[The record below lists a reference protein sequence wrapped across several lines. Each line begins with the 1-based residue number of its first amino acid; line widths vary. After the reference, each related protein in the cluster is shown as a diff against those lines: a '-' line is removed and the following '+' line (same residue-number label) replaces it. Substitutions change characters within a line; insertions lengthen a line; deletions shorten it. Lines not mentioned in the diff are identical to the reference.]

1 MKTCRCLCDYRQ
13 ELYLV
18 KFYYISYNHK
28 SIKMKSNSVLFTKE
42 KSIIK
47 YNGSNDSIDWKV
59 DFDKHI
65 SGISRVDNYV
75 FVTKKNW
82 GISNSTSLIDFKSGK
97 NLWDIKKIFYS
108 IHIIKNVL
116 IFKNSTN
123 KFTAIDINSG
133 IEKFSLKSPFKWS
146 TTKTFLLN
154 GKFYLFSSK
163 TIYLLN
169 IDNGKLTESKFPD
182 RLNAKDLTVGYIL
195 DEFQININNIPSSDS
210 GHIIMGDAGGAD
222 IGGGDAGVGGGDAG

>member
-1 MKTCRCLCDYRQ
+1 
-13 ELYLV
+13 
-18 KFYYISYNHK
+18 
-28 SIKMKSNSVLFTKE
+28 MKSNSVLFTKE

-65 SGISRVDNYV
+65 SVISRVDNDV

-116 IFKNSTN
+116 IF
-123 KFTAIDINSG
+123 
-133 IEKFSLKSPFKWS
+133 
-146 TTKTFLLN
+146 
-154 GKFYLFSSK
+154 
-163 TIYLLN
+163 
-169 IDNGKLTESKFPD
+169 
-182 RLNAKDLTVGYIL
+182 
-195 DEFQININNIPSSDS
+195 
-210 GHIIMGDAGGAD
+210 
-222 IGGGDAGVGGGDAG
+222 

>member
-1 MKTCRCLCDYRQ
+1 
-13 ELYLV
+13 
-18 KFYYISYNHK
+18 
-28 SIKMKSNSVLFTKE
+28 MKSNSVLFTKE

-65 SGISRVDNYV
+65 SGISRVDDYV
-75 FVTKKNW
+75 FVTKKNNW
-82 GISNSTSLIDFKSGK
+82 GVSNSTSLIDFKSGK
-97 NLWDIKKIFYS
+97 KLWDLKEIFHS
-108 IHIIKNVL
+108 IHIIKDVL
-116 IFKNSTN
+116 IFKNSLN

-133 IEKFSLKSPFKWS
+133 LEKFSLKSPFTWS
-146 TTKTFLLN
+146 TPKTFLLN

-182 RLNAKDLTVGYIL
+182 RLNAKDLTVGFVL

-210 GHIIMGDAGGAD
+210 GHMIMGDAA
-222 IGGGDAGVGGGDAG
+222 GGDAGGGGVGDAGGGGGE

>member
-1 MKTCRCLCDYRQ
+1 
-13 ELYLV
+13 
-18 KFYYISYNHK
+18 
-28 SIKMKSNSVLFTKE
+28 MKSNSVLFTKE
-42 KSIIK
+42 KSITK
-47 YNGSNDSIDWKV
+47 YNGSNNSIDWKV

-65 SGISRVDNYV
+65 TGISRVDDYV
-75 FVTKKNW
+75 FVTKMNNW
-82 GISNSTSLIDFKSGK
+82 GTSNSTSLIDFKSGK
-97 NLWDIKKIFYS
+97 KLWNLKEIFHS
-108 IHIIKNVL
+108 IHIIKDVL

-133 IEKFSLKSPFKWS
+133 IEKFSLKSPFRWS

-182 RLNAKDLTVGYIL
+182 RLNAKDLTVGFVL

-210 GHIIMGDAGGAD
+210 GHMIMGDAAGAD
-222 IGGGDAGVGGGDAG
+222 IGGGDAGDAGGGDAGGGGGE

>member
-1 MKTCRCLCDYRQ
+1 
-13 ELYLV
+13 
-18 KFYYISYNHK
+18 
-28 SIKMKSNSVLFTKE
+28 MKSNSVLFTKE
-42 KSIIK
+42 KSITK
-47 YNGSNDSIDWKV
+47 YNGSNNSIDWKV
-59 DFDKHI
+59 DFDKYI
-65 SGISRVDNYV
+65 TGISRVDDYV
-75 FVTKKNW
+75 FVTTGNNW
-82 GISNSTSLIDFKSGK
+82 GTSNSTSLIDFKSGK
-97 NLWDIKKIFYS
+97 KTWDLKEIFYS

-116 IFKNSTN
+116 IFKNRTN

-169 IDNGKLTESKFPD
+169 IDNGRLTESKLPD
-182 RLNAKDLTVGYIL
+182 RLNAKDLIVGFIL

-210 GHIIMGDAGGAD
+210 GHMIMSDTGVGDA
-222 IGGGDAGVGGGDAG
+222 GGGDAGGGDAGGGGGE

>member
-1 MKTCRCLCDYRQ
+1 
-13 ELYLV
+13 
-18 KFYYISYNHK
+18 
-28 SIKMKSNSVLFTKE
+28 MKSNSVLFTKE
-42 KSIIK
+42 KSITK
-47 YNGSNDSIDWKV
+47 YNGSNNSIDWKV

-65 SGISRVDNYV
+65 TGISRVDDYV
-75 FVTKKNW
+75 FVTTSNNW

-97 NLWDIKKIFYS
+97 NLWDLKEIFYS
-108 IHIIKNVL
+108 MHIIKNVL

-169 IDNGKLTESKFPD
+169 LDNGRLTESKLPD
-182 RLNAKDLTVGYIL
+182 RLNAKDLIVGFIL

-210 GHIIMGDAGGAD
+210 GHMIMSDT
-222 IGGGDAGVGGGDAG
+222 GGGDAGVGDAGGGDAGGGGGE

>member
-1 MKTCRCLCDYRQ
+1 
-13 ELYLV
+13 
-18 KFYYISYNHK
+18 
-28 SIKMKSNSVLFTKE
+28 MKSNSVLFTKE

-65 SGISRVDNYV
+65 SGISRVDDYV
-75 FVTKKNW
+75 FVTKMNIW
-82 GISNSTSLIDFKSGK
+82 GSSNSTSLIDFKSGK
-97 NLWDIKKIFYS
+97 KLWDLKEIFHS
-108 IHIIKNVL
+108 IHIIKDVL
-116 IFKNSTN
+116 IFKNSVN

-133 IEKFSLKSPFKWS
+133 LEKFSLKSPFRWS
-146 TTKTFLLN
+146 TPKTFLLN

-182 RLNAKDLTVGYIL
+182 RLNAKDLTVGFVL

-210 GHIIMGDAGGAD
+210 GHMIMGDAGGAD
-222 IGGGDAGVGGGDAG
+222 IGGGDAGGGGGDGG

>member
-1 MKTCRCLCDYRQ
+1 MKIT
-13 ELYLV
+13 
-18 KFYYISYNHK
+18 
-28 SIKMKSNSVLFTKE
+28 VLFTKE

-47 YNGSNDSIDWKV
+47 YNGSNDSIDWRV

-116 IFKNSTN
+116 IFKNRTN

-133 IEKFSLKSPFKWS
+133 IEKFSLKSPFRWS

-169 IDNGKLTESKFPD
+169 LDNGRLTESKLPD
-182 RLNAKDLTVGYIL
+182 RLNAKDLIVGFIL

-210 GHIIMGDAGGAD
+210 GHMIMSDT
-222 IGGGDAGVGGGDAG
+222 GGGDAGVGDAGGGDAGGGGGE

>member
-1 MKTCRCLCDYRQ
+1 
-13 ELYLV
+13 
-18 KFYYISYNHK
+18 
-28 SIKMKSNSVLFTKE
+28 MKSNSVLFTKE

-65 SGISRVDNYV
+65 SGISRVDDYV
-75 FVTKKNW
+75 FVTKMNIW
-82 GISNSTSLIDFKSGK
+82 GSSNSTSLIDFKSGK
-97 NLWDIKKIFYS
+97 KLWDLKEIFHS
-108 IHIIKNVL
+108 IHIIKDVL
-116 IFKNSTN
+116 IFKNSVN

-133 IEKFSLKSPFKWS
+133 LEKFSLKSPFTWS
-146 TTKTFLLN
+146 TPKTFLLN

-182 RLNAKDLTVGYIL
+182 RLNAKDLTVGFVL

-210 GHIIMGDAGGAD
+210 GHMIMGDAAGAD
-222 IGGGDAGVGGGDAG
+222 IGGGDAGDAGGGDAGGGGGE

>member
-1 MKTCRCLCDYRQ
+1 
-13 ELYLV
+13 
-18 KFYYISYNHK
+18 
-28 SIKMKSNSVLFTKE
+28 MKSNSVLFTKE

-65 SGISRVDNYV
+65 SGISRVDDYV
-75 FVTKKNW
+75 FVTKMNIW
-82 GISNSTSLIDFKSGK
+82 GTRSNSTSLIDFKSGK
-97 NLWDIKKIFYS
+97 KLWDLKEIFHS
-108 IHIIKNVL
+108 IHIIKDVL

-133 IEKFSLKSPFKWS
+133 IEKFSLKSPFRWS
-146 TTKTFLLN
+146 TPKTFLLN

-163 TIYLLN
+163 TIYLLD

-182 RLNAKDLTVGYIL
+182 RLNAKDLTVGFVL
-195 DEFQININNIPSSDS
+195 DEFQININNIPSGDS
-210 GHIIMGDAGGAD
+210 GHMIMGDAVGAD
-222 IGGGDAGVGGGDAG
+222 FGGGDAGGGDGGGDGG

>member
-1 MKTCRCLCDYRQ
+1 
-13 ELYLV
+13 
-18 KFYYISYNHK
+18 
-28 SIKMKSNSVLFTKE
+28 MKSNSVLFTKE
-42 KSIIK
+42 KSITK
-47 YNGSNDSIDWKV
+47 YNGSNNSIDWKV

-65 SGISRVDNYV
+65 TGISRVDDYV
-75 FVTKKNW
+75 FVTKMNNW
-82 GISNSTSLIDFKSGK
+82 GTSNSTSLIDFKSGK
-97 NLWDIKKIFYS
+97 KLWNLKEIFHS
-108 IHIIKNVL
+108 IHIIKDVL

-133 IEKFSLKSPFKWS
+133 IEKFSLKSPFRWS

-182 RLNAKDLTVGYIL
+182 RLNAKDLTVGFVL

-210 GHIIMGDAGGAD
+210 GHMIMGDAAGAD
-222 IGGGDAGVGGGDAG
+222 IGGGDAGGGGGGDAGGGGGE